1 MEPAGHSAAPKLDW
15 PPTQLFIDGAWRE
28 AISGRRLVV
37 DDPAHGS
44 VVAEVA
50 DGADSDTRLA
60 VDAAARAWPA
70 WRATTALE
78 RADLLWCWHAL
89 IAARA
94 EDLARLLTREQ
105 GKPLAEARAEIS
117 YANAFVRWF
126 AEEARRAYGELIPAP
141 RADRRVIVQ
150 REPVGVVAAIT
161 PWNFPAAMVTRK
173 IAPALAA
180 GCTVVLK
187 PSELTPLSALAL
199 VELAREA
206 GFPPGVINLVTTTDA
221 PTVGAV
227 LTSDARVRKLSF
239 TGSTAVGKRLMAACA
254 DSVKKLSLELGGN
267 APFLVFDDADLERV
281 VDGLVANKFRNAG
294 QACIAAN
301 RVLVQDGIHDR
312 FVARLAERVAA
323 LRVGRGDEDGV
334 AIGPLIS
341 ERARAKVEGLVEDA
355 VASGAAVVVG
365 GRALPELGPRWYA
378 PTVLT
383 GVAPGM
389 RLACDEAF
397 GPVVPVIRFAG
408 ESEAVAIANDTPYGL
423 AAYFYTADMARLFRL
438 ASAIEAGIIGAN
450 EAVVSNETAPF
461 GGYKESGIGREGSRH
476 GLDEYTELKYLCIG
490 GLGA

>member
-1 MEPAGHSAAPKLDW
+1 VKSAQDQGRTGHW
-15 PPTQLFIDGAWRE
+15 PPTRLLIDGEWRD
-28 AISGRRLVV
+28 AAAGRRFAV
-37 DDPAHGS
+37 DNPASGA
-44 VVAEVA
+44 VIAEVA
-50 DGADSDTRLA
+50 DAGPDDARTA
-60 VDAAARAWPA
+60 VEAASRAWPA
-70 WRATTALE
+70 WRATTAIE
-78 RADLLWCWHAL
+78 RADLLWRWHRL
-89 IAARA
+89 IEARA
-94 EDLARLLTREQ
+94 EELARLLTREQ
-105 GKPLAEARAEIS
+105 GKPLHEARAEIA
-117 YANAFVRWF
+117 YANGFVRWF
-126 AEEARRAYGELIPAP
+126 AEEARRAYGEVIPAP
-141 RADRRVIVQ
+141 RADRRIIVM

-199 VELAREA
+199 AELADEA
-206 GFPPGVINLVTTTDA
+206 GFPAGVVNVVTTTDA
-221 PTVGAV
+221 PAVGAV
-227 LTSDARVRKLSF
+227 LTCDPRVRKLSF

-254 DSVKKLSLELGGN
+254 DTVKKLSLELGGN
-267 APFLVFDDADLERV
+267 APFIVFDDADLDRAI
-281 VDGLVANKFRNAG
+281 DGLVANKFRNAG

-312 FVARLAERVAA
+312 FVERLAGRVAA

-341 ERARAKVEGLVEDA
+341 ERARAKVEALVDGA
-355 VASGAAVVVG
+355 VAAGASVVVG

-383 GVAPGM
+383 GVTPGM
-389 RLACDEAF
+389 RLACDEVF
-397 GPVVPVIRFAG
+397 GPVVPVIRFAS

-423 AAYFYTADMARLFRL
+423 AAYFYTRDAARIFRM
-438 ASAIEAGIIGAN
+438 ASALEAGIVGAN

-476 GLDEYTELKYLCIG
+476 GLEEYTETKYVCLG
-490 GLGA
+490 GL